1 MTQTLSV
8 SGQLRPK
15 DLRRLTKVTR
25 GGTVGPTALY
35 YAGVTAPI
43 ISASLALAVKE
54 LAAVADFTPYWQLMV
69 PAFAAAF
76 GGIAWY
82 VIFTRWAY
90 RHRAGRGTE
99 GELETGITANAAGLC
114 VRRGDVETRIGWP
127 AVTGLAAGNRYLA
140 ISVRGTDALIIPDT
154 WFGGDR
160 AARDAF
166 AAYLRERTSP

>member
-1 MTQTLSV
+1 MTDTLSV

-15 DLRRLTKVTR
+15 DLRRLTKVSR

-43 ISASLALAVKE
+43 ITASLALVVKE
-54 LAAVADFTPYWQLMV
+54 GARHAGFTPYWQLMV

-82 VIFTRWAY
+82 LIFTRWAY

-99 GELETGITANAAGLC
+99 GELETGIIANEAGLC
-114 VRRGDVETRIGWP
+114 VRRGDIETRIGWP
-127 AVTGLAAGNRYLA
+127 AVTDLVAKDHYLS
-140 ISVRGTDALIIPDT
+140 ISVRGSDALIIPDA
-154 WFGGDR
+154 WFGKDR
-160 AARDAF
+160 AGRDSF
-166 AAYLRERTSP
+166 AAYLRSRIAP

>member
-1 MTQTLSV
+1 MTQTFSV

-15 DLRRLTKVTR
+15 DLRRLTRVAR

-54 LAAVADFTPYWQLMV
+54 LARSAGFTPYWQLMV

-90 RHRAGRGTE
+90 RHGAGRGTE
-99 GELETGITANAAGLC
+99 GELETGITADETGLC
-114 VRRGDVETRIGWP
+114 VRRGDVETRIGWR
-127 AVTGLAAGNRYLA
+127 AVTGLAAKDRYLSLS
-140 ISVRGTDALIIPDT
+140 IRGSDALIIPDA
-154 WFGGDR
+154 WFGKDR

-166 AAYLRERTSP
+166 AAYLRDKVPV